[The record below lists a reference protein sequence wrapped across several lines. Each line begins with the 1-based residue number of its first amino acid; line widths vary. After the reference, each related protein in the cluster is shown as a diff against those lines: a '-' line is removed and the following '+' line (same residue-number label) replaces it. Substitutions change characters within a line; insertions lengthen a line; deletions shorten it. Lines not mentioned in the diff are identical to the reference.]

1 MQAPLRLMC
10 RFLTRTSP
18 FAASLLFLPDTKP
31 ITNTSRGGRRARH
44 PKTHYPT
51 VFLFSS
57 RWDAGRITSWRTKLA
72 DQPASS
78 RRNSLCLNSCPC
90 RCCLPGFVG
99 FERFV
104 FPTLAATP
112 HTCICACLC
121 ACTST
126 CTCTCAGAA
135 NLRTWREV
143 AWHMH
148 MYPTCT
154 RAKFEVAS
162 PRAHRRTLY
171 TCRAVSVPRPRRTS
185 HRACASALPRSSR
198 ETRRAS
204 ARC

>member
-18 FAASLLFLPDTKP
+18 FAASLLFSPDTKP

-44 PKTHYPT
+44 PKTHYLT

-57 RWDAGRITSWRTKLA
+57 RRDACRITSWRTKLA

-104 FPTLAATP
+104 FSARGPGTHKYARELAKP
-112 HTCICACLC
+112 C
-121 ACTST
+121 
-126 CTCTCAGAA
+126 
-135 NLRTWREV
+135 EV
-143 AWHMH
+143 GQRVTTAV
-148 MYPTCT
+148 PC
-154 RAKFEVAS
+154 
-162 PRAHRRTLY
+162 

>member
-18 FAASLLFLPDTKP
+18 FAASQLFLPDTKP

-57 RWDAGRITSWRTKLA
+57 RRDACRITSWRTKLA

-90 RCCLPGFVG
+90 RCCLRGFVG

-104 FPTLAATP
+104 FPGSRP
-112 HTCICACLC
+112 HTQVRARTCETLRSWPKRVTTAVLSVYMSRRQRSAPKANISPSVRLGL
-121 ACTST
+121 TSIV
-126 CTCTCAGAA
+126 AGNEAGIRTMLSAA
-135 NLRTWREV
+135 
-143 AWHMH
+143 
-148 MYPTCT
+148 
-154 RAKFEVAS
+154 AS
-162 PRAHRRTLY
+162 DDLVEKLVELHVERGLQ
-171 TCRAVSVPRPRRTS
+171 SV
-185 HRACASALPRSSR
+185 
-198 ETRRAS
+198 
-204 ARC
+204 